1 MKSIGVEILK
11 KCQTEM
17 KLVMKT
23 LIIVIKNSLVSLAN
37 RMRHR
42 EDRIT
47 VVGVK
52 ILDYS
57 IKESVKN
64 LKTH

>member
-1 MKSIGVEILK
+1 
-11 KCQTEM
+11 M
-17 KLVMKT
+17 KLVIKT

-52 ILDYS
+52 NLDYS